1 MCKIWIDKEIIPLL
15 IDAVED
21 EIKCLAGKNTGLT
34 EDEDFDPNDYAIF
47 NSFVLPVLR
56 ENKEKGFYCE
66 DMLWKGFI
74 FMISLIPGY
83 LKKNNG
89 IIDRAACGKLVRIY
103 YNHSLNTA
111 SSYVNSI
118 DDRYMEENIENINKY
133 IDSCKIIR

>member
-1 MCKIWIDKEIIPLL
+1 MKKEDRKYTFFFHNIIIVLFFYSRVYYNRLMCKIWIDKEIIPLL
-15 IDAVED
+15 IEAVED

-83 LKKNNG
+83 LKK
-89 IIDRAACGKLVRIY
+89 K
-103 YNHSLNTA
+103 
-111 SSYVNSI
+111 
-118 DDRYMEENIENINKY
+118 
-133 IDSCKIIR
+133 